1 MIKRILALML
11 SIVTAFGFSGVYGEE
26 VSRAVL
32 DFSTAVQLEK
42 VGLNGAGN
50 GAKISYSLKN
60 GSLMFEPNY
69 TIDTELVFDFGK
81 INYEKY
87 NYIKIRYYLNGSCAD
102 GAYAYINAT
111 GKRHELYKIKS
122 GQWTEET
129 AELPQLPADNKNLR
143 FCPLTSESWSSAG
156 YLYIDYIGLFESE
169 EAAAAYTESSASP
182 ADELIT
188 DSASADD
195 TKTAPGLADENFISG
210 YENRIF
216 RPDKTLSRA
225 EAVTVVERLI
235 KNKKSVS
242 EEFVSK
248 YDDLSKNDWYYPQA
262 ALLEEMGLL
271 PFENSFSGEKDITR
285 GEFVYLLKSFQN
297 NRFVSEA
304 DFADADKE
312 SKYYYAIREALANG
326 IAEGYPDGTFR
337 PNASITRAEAV
348 VMVSRLKN
356 IDVSGMS
363 GETVFDDVP
372 EDYWAAAYIAAA
384 TIGGNGANGE
394 APSVATLAEKYGETF
409 ADTSKFDVYN
419 EKNNVFEGVPLVTKA
434 ARELGSKGG
443 EGGQI
448 CYGICYSADASLALS
463 FTDWGG
469 MFRSLDGGYNWE
481 QAGRNLGGDL
491 NCAGA
496 GAIDPNNPN
505 RAIVAPFSSFNPGN
519 WTWFEWDD
527 FKRRD
532 ELVFHGLHLT
542 TDKAFSFKQ
551 VMRYEPFSESNM
563 GSVAYDSTS
572 YDKEIDGSA
581 VVYYSTPPYTEN
593 NPFAQKEVEVGNNEG
608 TGIYRSDDGGE
619 SWKRI
624 NADNKYTGA
633 IIAVSYKNGDLFIAN
648 KNGLFVSHDKGVTA
662 YKILDEMVK
671 GLCTIPTAPDNV
683 YISTCSG
690 VKISTDGGKTFNQTQ
705 NSGFPVYAKD
715 GEYKRM
721 PGQLSVSQVNP
732 KKMLVTEHLN
742 GNKQQFYSHDG
753 GNTWTAT
760 AEDTSWNFYPS
771 TQKAGFTAWHPTE
784 ENIVLK
790 SEDWVQ
796 ISENGGKTFRKADGN
811 LGTCINSQYRHNVFN
826 PDLFFVPAQDYSGGF
841 TTDGGYTFTPFQTN
855 KSHTYGAYMV
865 DEQTFFLCKTNDW
878 NASSMEIQ
886 ISRDGGTTYE
896 TTGVMTG
903 TPFYMTVC
911 LQAPGDANV
920 WFAGDMRSTDA
931 GKTWTTMQPGC
942 YYITD
947 YNKDGGHELYGL
959 TKDRKSCVVSKD
971 NGATWETVFTLPEK
985 MEDMPDYEDVNI
997 RLEPNWFTITDIAA
1011 DFKNDIIYF
1020 TLNSRAVYKYQGGKF
1035 INLKESIR
1043 KRCPYNSFRWV
1054 EVDKNHPEVV
1064 YLATDDNYVET
1075 GRFLLRS
1082 CDSGRSWQ
1090 LISAFVTD
1098 EDTIVKDG
1106 PMVGFRI
1113 NNLEVDWKN
1122 GYVYCGF
1129 GDCGLYRFAPP
1140 YEIEQN

>member
-1 MIKRILALML
+1 MACQC
-11 SIVTAFGFSGVYGEE
+11 SIVYGKEA
-26 VSRAVL
+26 SRAVL
-32 DFSTAVQLEK
+32 DFSTVGQLEK
-42 VGLNGAGN
+42 VSLTGSANGARL
-50 GAKISYSLKN
+50 SYSLKN
-60 GSLMFEPNY
+60 DSLMFEPNY
-69 TIDTELVFDFGK
+69 TVNTELLFDFGK
-81 INYEKY
+81 TSYEKY
-87 NYIKIRYYLNGSCAD
+87 NYIKIRYYLNGNCAD
-102 GAYAYINAT
+102 GSYSYINVS
-111 GKRHELYKIKS
+111 GKKHELYRIKS
-122 GQWTEET
+122 GQWTEEV
-129 AELPQLPADNKNLR
+129 AELPKLSYGDKNLR
-143 FCPLTSESWSSAG
+143 FCPLTSESWSSTG
-156 YLYIDYIGLFESE
+156 YLYIDYIGLFENKE
-169 EAAAAYTESSASP
+169 DAMAYTENGISETE
-182 ADELIT
+182 DLIT
-188 DSASADD
+188 DNVSYED
-195 TKTAPGLADENFISG
+195 TKTTLSLGEGNFING
-210 YENRIF
+210 YENRTF
-216 RPDKTLSRA
+216 RPEKTLSRA

-235 KNKKSVS
+235 KNKKTVS

-248 YDDLSKNDWYYPQA
+248 YSDLSGDEWYYPQA
-262 ALLEEMGLL
+262 ALLEEMELL
-271 PFENSFSGEKDITR
+271 PFENSFDGNKSITR
-285 GEFVYLLKSFQN
+285 EEFVYLLKSLQS
-297 NRFVSEA
+297 NRFISE
-304 DFADADKE
+304 DEFADINKE
-312 SKYYYAIREALANG
+312 SKYYYAIKTALANG
-326 IAEGYPDGTFR
+326 IVKGYPDGTFR
-337 PNASITRAEAV
+337 PNANITRAEAV

-356 IDVSGMS
+356 TDISGIS
-363 GETVFDDVP
+363 GKTVFDDVP
-372 EDYWAAAYIAAA
+372 ENYWAAAYIAAA
-384 TIGGNGANGE
+384 TIGQSNTGSGTESTA
-394 APSVATLAEKYGETF
+394 SLADKYGETF

-419 EKNNVFEGVPLVTKA
+419 EKNSVFEGVPLVTKE

-469 MFRSLDGGYNWE
+469 MFRSLDGGYTWE

-491 NCAGA
+491 NGTGA

-505 RAIVAPFSSFNPGN
+505 RAIVAPFSSFGSGN
-519 WTWFEWDD
+519 WPWFEWDN

-542 TDKAFSFKQ
+542 TDKGFSFKQ

-581 VVYYSTPPYTEN
+581 VIYYSTPSYAKN
-593 NPFAQKEVEVGNNEG
+593 NPFAEKEIEVGNNEG

-619 SWKRI
+619 TFNRI
-624 NADNKYTGA
+624 NSDDKYTGA
-633 IIAVSYKNGDLFIAN
+633 ILAVSYKNGDLFIAN
-648 KNGLFVSHDKGVTA
+648 KNGLFVSHDKGVTVE
-662 YKILDEMVK
+662 KILDEMVK
-671 GLCTIPTAPDNV
+671 GLCTIPSAPDAV

-690 VKISTDGGKTFNQTQ
+690 VKISTDGGKTFNQTG

-721 PGQLSVSQVNP
+721 PGQLSVSPVNP
-732 KKMLVTEHLN
+732 KKMLVTEHLL

-760 AEDTSWNFYPS
+760 AENTAWNFYPS
-771 TQKAGFTAWHPTE
+771 TQKVGFSAWHPTD

-796 ISENGGKTFRKADGN
+796 ISEDSGKTFRKADGN
-811 LGTCINSQYRHNVFN
+811 LGSCVNSQYKHNVFN

-841 TTDGGYTFTPFQTN
+841 TTDGGYTFTYFQTN

-865 DEQTFFLCKTNDW
+865 DEQTLFLCKTNDW

-886 ISRDGGTTYE
+886 ISRDGGKTYE
-896 TTGVMTG
+896 TTGIMTG
-903 TPFYMTVC
+903 TPFNMTVC

-931 GKTWTTMQPGC
+931 GKTWSTMQPSC

-947 YNKDGGHELYGL
+947 YNKDGGHELYGM
-959 TKDRKSCVVSKD
+959 TKDQKSCVISRD

-997 RLEPNWFTITDIAA
+997 RLAPNWFKIDDIAA
-1011 DFKNDIIYF
+1011 DFENDIIYF
-1020 TLNSRAVYKYQGGKF
+1020 TLKSRAVYKYQDGKF

-1043 KRCPYNSFRWV
+1043 KRCPYNSFKWV
-1054 EVDKNHPEVV
+1054 EVDKNHPEVI
-1064 YLATDDNYVET
+1064 YLAADDNYVET

-1082 CDSGRSWQ
+1082 CDSGQSWQ
-1090 LISAFVTD
+1090 LISSFVTD
-1098 EDTIVKDG
+1098 EDTIVKEG
-1106 PMVGFRI
+1106 PMVGYRL

-1122 GYVYCGF
+1122 GYVYAGF
-1129 GDCGLYRFAPP
+1129 GDCGVYRFPPP

>member
-1 MIKRILALML
+1 
-11 SIVTAFGFSGVYGEE
+11 
-26 VSRAVL
+26 
-32 DFSTAVQLEK
+32 
-42 VGLNGAGN
+42 
-50 GAKISYSLKN
+50 
-60 GSLMFEPNY
+60 MFEPNY
-69 TIDTELVFDFGK
+69 TINAELLLDFGNV
-81 INYEKY
+81 NYEKY
-87 NYIKIRYYLNGSCAD
+87 NYIKIRYFLNGKCAA
-102 GAYAYINAT
+102 GSYSYINT
-111 GKRHELYKIKS
+111 SGKKQELYKVKS
-122 GQWTEET
+122 GEWTEEV
-129 AELPQLPADNKNLR
+129 AELPKLSNTDKSLR
-143 FCPLTSESWSSAG
+143 FCPLTSDSWSSTG
-156 YLYIDYIGLFESE
+156 YLYIDYIGLFENKE
-169 EAAAAYTESSASP
+169 DAAAYTESDNP
-182 ADELIT
+182 NKEELIT
-188 DSASADD
+188 DSVSE
-195 TKTAPGLADENFISG
+195 DEQKPNPSLSDEKFISG
-210 YENRIF
+210 YETRMFCPEKNM
-216 RPDKTLSRA
+216 SRA
-225 EAVTVVERLI
+225 EAVTIIERLI
-235 KNKKSVS
+235 KNKKTVS

-248 YDDLSKNDWYYPQA
+248 YGDLSKEEWYYPQT

-271 PFENSFSGEKDITR
+271 PFEGSFDGNKNITR
-285 GEFVYLLKSFQN
+285 EEFVYLLEAFQN
-297 NRFVSEA
+297 NRFVSETEFT
-304 DFADADKE
+304 DVSKD
-312 SKYYYAIREALANG
+312 SKYYYAIKEALANG
-326 IAEGYPDGTFR
+326 IIDGYPDGTFR
-337 PNASITRAEAV
+337 PYDSITRAEAV

-356 IDVSGMS
+356 VDISEISGK
-363 GETVFDDVP
+363 TVFDDVP
-372 EDYWAAAYIAAA
+372 ESHWAAAYIAAA
-384 TIGGNGANGE
+384 TIGQTETGNG
-394 APSVATLAEKYGETF
+394 SSLASLADKYGETF

-448 CYGICYSADASLALS
+448 CYGICYSADGSLALS

-481 QAGRNLGGDL
+481 QAGRNLGGEMND
-491 NCAGA
+491 AGA

-505 RAIVAPFSSFNPGN
+505 RAIVAPFSSFGSGN
-519 WTWFEWDD
+519 WRWFEWDN

-551 VMRYEPFSESNM
+551 VMRYEPFAEVNM
-563 GSVAYDSTS
+563 GSVAYDPTS

-581 VVYYSTPPYTEN
+581 VVYFATPSYREN
-593 NPFAQKEVEVGNNEG
+593 NPFAEKEVEVGNNEG

-619 SWKRI
+619 TWKRI
-624 NADNKYTGA
+624 NADDRYTSA
-633 IIAVSYKNGDLFIAN
+633 ILAVSYKNGDLFIAN
-648 KNGLFVSHDKGVTA
+648 KNGLFVSHDKGVTVE
-662 YKILDEMVK
+662 KVLDEMVK
-671 GLCTIPTAPDNV
+671 GLCIIPSEPDKV
-683 YISTCSG
+683 YISTCTG
-690 VKISTDGGKTFNQTQ
+690 VKISTDGGKTFNQTG

-715 GEYKRM
+715 GDYKRM
-721 PGQLSVSQVNP
+721 PGQLSVSPVNP
-732 KKMLVTEHLN
+732 NKMLVTEHYD
-742 GNKQQFYSHDG
+742 GNKQQYYSHDG

-760 AEDTSWNFYPS
+760 SENTEWNFYPS

-796 ISENGGKTFRKADGN
+796 ISEDGGKVFRKADGN
-811 LGTCINSQYRHNVFN
+811 LGSCVNSQYKHNVFN

-841 TTDGGYTFTPFQTN
+841 TTDGGYTFTHFQTN

-865 DEQTFFLCKTNDW
+865 DEQTFFICKTNDW

-886 ISRDGGTTYE
+886 ISRDGGKTYE

-903 TPFYMTVC
+903 TPFNMTVC
-911 LQAPGDANV
+911 LQAPGDPNV

-931 GKTWTTMQPGC
+931 GKTWSTMQPSC

-947 YNKDGGHELYGL
+947 YNKDGGHELYGM
-959 TKDRKSCVVSKD
+959 TKDQKTCVVSKD

-997 RLEPNWFTITDIAA
+997 RLEPNWFKMNDIAV
-1011 DFKNDIIYF
+1011 DFENNIIYF
-1020 TLNSRAVYKYQGGKF
+1020 TIRSRAVYKYQDGKF

-1043 KRCPYNSFRWV
+1043 KRCPYNSFIWV
-1054 EVDKNHPEVV
+1054 EVDKNHPEVI

-1090 LISAFVTD
+1090 LISSYVTD

-1106 PMVGFRI
+1106 PMVGYRI
-1113 NNLEVDWKN
+1113 NNLEVNWKN
-1122 GYVYCGF
+1122 GYVYVGS
-1129 GDCGLYRFAPP
+1129 GDCGVYKFPPP